1 MKKTFGCLALLVMS
15 SPLWGAPGA
24 RTVLVFPFENQSARP
39 DLSWIAE
46 GFADILSSR
55 LAGPG
60 RYVLGREERIAAYQQ
75 LGIPPDTPLT
85 LASEYK
91 VAETLGVEW
100 AVVGDFN
107 VEGDRLRAHAQLL
120 DVRKLK
126 LAPPLEVTGELPDLV
141 DLQSRLAWRLLATQ
155 DRDFTVGSE
164 DDFRRRFPE
173 IRLDAFENYIR
184 GLLATDE
191 ESRLRFLRA
200 ADRLN
205 PADQRAAFELGRFYF
220 EQKDYAD
227 SAKWL
232 QKLTSTDTSSLEAAF
247 LLAVDQYFLG
257 QPAAAEKAFTALS
270 KEIPLNEVWNNLGV
284 LKARR
289 GRYAAALPDFQRAY
303 QGDPTDRDFCFNLG
317 ACLWYLKT
325 YKEAAQ
331 YLEEALR
338 ENDDD
343 PDAHTLLA
351 AVLGELGDTAGQRR
365 ELQWL
370 SEHEG
375 ASLAELPGDFLPQAR
390 LKKNYDGRAFRLL
403 SLAVGNA
410 LEESLA
416 RQPVE
421 QHEDVHVGRG
431 RKFLQEGRLPE
442 AERELREAV
451 SLLPGD
457 SDAHLFLAQVYE
469 TQGRYQD
476 AAGELQT
483 SLKLKNT
490 AQAHLWLARVYL
502 ALKRPEAARDE
513 SAVALQLEPGNSE
526 AARLIDQVREHATAV
541 RKTP

>member
-1 MKKTFGCLALLVMS
+1 MS